1 MTVKLLYDISS
12 EGKVGYSL
20 PKNTMPKIN
29 ITDQIPS
36 SWIRNKIDLP
46 EVSEPEIVRHFVN
59 LSTLNYGVDTG
70 FYPLGS
76 CTMKYNPKINED
88 LASLAGFTKIHPLQ
102 DESSVQGSLKLLYLL
117 KESLCEI
124 TGMDA
129 FTLLP
134 AAGAHGELVG
144 MMIVKRYFKDKGE
157 ENKRTKM
164 IIPESAHGTNPAS
177 AASVG
182 FEIVEVKSTEC
193 GEVDIEN
200 LKTLLD
206 DSIAGIMLTNP
217 NTAGVFET
225 NIKEIAS
232 LLHKNGSLLYYDG
245 ANLNALLG
253 YARPGDMGFDIV
265 HINLHKTFSTPHG
278 GGGPGSAPVGVK
290 SFLKDYL
297 PVPDICLNG
306 NQYYLEKDKPNTIGM
321 IRLSGGNISVL
332 LKAYFYIRSL
342 GAEGLKKSCEQAVI
356 SANYIREMLKE
367 DYLQGTRCICMH
379 ECVLSAE
386 PFLKFGIQAKDISKR
401 LIDYGFHPPTNYFPL
416 IIPEAL
422 MIEPTESESKETIDN
437 FIVAMKK
444 IANEARENPEILKSA
459 PHNSPITRP
468 DEVKAAKELNVTYRK
483 K

>member
-1 MTVKLLYDISS
+1 MTVKLLYEISS
-12 EGKVGYSL
+12 KDKVGYSL
-20 PKNTMPKIN
+20 PGNKMPEIKIEE
-29 ITDQIPS
+29 QIPS
-36 SWIRNKIDLP
+36 AWIRETIGLP
-46 EVSEPEIVRHFVN
+46 EVSEPEIIRHFVN
-59 LSTLNYGVDTG
+59 LSTMNYGVDTG

-76 CTMKYNPKINED
+76 CTMKYNPKVNED
-88 LASLAGFTKIHPLQ
+88 LASLAGFTKTHPLQ
-102 DESSVQGSLKLLYLL
+102 DESSVQGSLELLFKL
-117 KESLCEI
+117 KKSLCEI

-144 MMIVKRYFKDKGE
+144 MMIVKKYFKEKGE
-157 ENKRTKM
+157 ASKRTKI

-177 AASVG
+177 AVSVG

-206 DSIAGIMLTNP
+206 DTIAAIMLTNP

-290 SFLKDYL
+290 TFLKDYL
-297 PVPDICLNG
+297 PIPDIGYNG
-306 NQYYLEKDKPNTIGM
+306 NHYFFESNNPLSIGM
-321 IRLSGGNISVL
+321 IRLSGGNVTVL
-332 LKAYFYIRSL
+332 LKAYFYILSL
-342 GAEGLKKSCEQAVI
+342 GADGLKKSCEQAVI

-367 DYLQGTRCICMH
+367 DFLQGTRCICMH

-386 PFLKFGIQAKDISKR
+386 PFLKYGVQAKDISKR

-422 MIEPTESESKETIDN
+422 MIEPTESESKETIDS
-437 FIVAMKK
+437 FIGVMKK
-444 IANEARENPEILKSA
+444 IAIEARENPEILKTA
-459 PHNSPITRP
+459 PHDSPITRP
-468 DEVKAAKELNVTYRK
+468 DEVKAAKDLNVAYRIK
-483 K
+483 